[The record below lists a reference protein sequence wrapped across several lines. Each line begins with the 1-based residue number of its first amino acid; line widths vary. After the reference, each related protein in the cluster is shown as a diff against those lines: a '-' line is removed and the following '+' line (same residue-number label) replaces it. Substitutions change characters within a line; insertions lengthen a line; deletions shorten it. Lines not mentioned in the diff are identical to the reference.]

1 MSTSYLDALVMG
13 KQPVLFRVSAVCLCI
28 FIFSSSSSECEVTI
42 PRVIQVRARWRFH
55 IVYHAWSLCH
65 GKYSSGN
72 SDCLNAHCHKNH
84 PSTVWCYSRVQF
96 MCSFCVCVCVCVC
109 LLHTREF
116 WWWGGGG
123 VLEIVQWS
131 LFLNFLLCWYL
142 MLSLVYSG
150 DRMLS

>member
-1 MSTSYLDALVMG
+1 MNECCCFSQWKTAYFVFGVCCMSLHFHLFFFF
-13 KQPVLFRVSAVCLCI
+13 FRVWSYHSQSH
-28 FIFSSSSSECEVTI
+28 SSQS
-42 PRVIQVRARWRFH
+42 QVQHCWRFH

-65 GKYSSGN
+65 RKYSSGN
-72 SDCLNAHCHKNH
+72 LDCLNAHCHKNH
-84 PSTVWCYSRVQF
+84 PPTVWCYSRVQF
-96 MCSFCVCVCVCVC
+96 MCSFCVCVCVYYIPGC
-109 LLHTREF
+109 F
-116 WWWGGGG
+116 GG